1 MLQYSQKK
9 TTRYSSDSMSSSS
22 RLLSTSSI
30 GFLGSKVFLRP
41 SHPDDDRRS
50 RSTRIVR
57 QHHHITPFGDDHTD
71 TQIWNAGYPE
81 TDDNVSHTQHNTQ
94 MQGGTSYPAGMMLF
108 LQIPQKSSRGWLESL
123 FFFARKCGVDSSTH
137 RILKIPLHE
146 HSGDARYG
154 NGNSLSEDAAGE
166 PK

>member
-1 MLQYSQKK
+1 MFQYSQKK
-9 TTRYSSDSMSSSS
+9 TTRYSSVSMSSSS

-50 RSTRIVR
+50 RSTEIVR
-57 QHHHITPFGDDHTD
+57 QHHHITPFDDHTD
-71 TQIWNAGYPE
+71 THRYGMRYPE
-81 TDDNVSHTQHNTQ
+81 TDNNVSHTQHNTQ
-94 MQGGTSYPAGMMLF
+94 MQGTYPAGMLF
-108 LQIPQKSSRGWLESL
+108 LQIPQKSSRGWLDSL
-123 FFFARKCGVDSSTH
+123 FFLARKCGVDSSTH

>member
-1 MLQYSQKK
+1 
-9 TTRYSSDSMSSSS
+9 MSSSS

-50 RSTRIVR
+50 RSTEIVR
-57 QHHHITPFGDDHTD
+57 QHHHITPFDDHTD
-71 TQIWNAGYPE
+71 THRYGMRYPE
-81 TDDNVSHTQHNTQ
+81 TDNNVSHTQHNTQ
-94 MQGGTSYPAGMMLF
+94 MQGTLIQQGCSSFRFHRNPPEDGWTRCSFSLGNAVSTPAH
-108 LQIPQKSSRGWLESL
+108 I
-123 FFFARKCGVDSSTH
+123 